1 MDFSKLSMEEI
12 QNIKTDVY
20 IATEIKLGYRPR
32 VSRSDRVGDEV
43 FFDDDQDMGIWRD
56 SLRQRYEE
64 AIKKLEEKKKLTK
77 GNQRN
82 IKLYE
87 KILKNE
93 QEHNIF
99 IYEDY
104 ILHFKREE
112 FKQAV
117 INNIGTL
124 NEGEIPNYDE
134 NGKKLVFSFDHQEMY
149 DWFYSIRARYVRTMK
164 CVENGKKLSETDE
177 RNVEFYRE
185 LLIFLEEHGVRISKL
200 ISLDSITQLEID
212 KIKKAEFIKKTR
224 ELGHK
229 PRKPQRRK
237 KGEVAFLID
246 GTDMGSWFSIQ
257 SSKARNIRLAKDISL
272 EECEYLEIYDEIKR
286 IANYYPIRKRD
297 RKKLIKELCLEYGID
312 IDSNNDLLDKPCS
325 EVYVKLRYLKDIRL
339 DINKNMRMFYM
350 SDFAL
355 KKSYGVDLDWLLD
368 TYIFNQKDV
377 NKIRNK

>member
-12 QNIKTDVY
+12 QSIKTDVY
-20 IATEIKLGYRPR
+20 IATEIKLRYRPR
-32 VSRSDRVGDEV
+32 VACSDRVGDEV
-43 FFDDDQDMGIWRD
+43 FFDDDQDMGVWRD
-56 SLRQRYEE
+56 SLRQRYEK
-64 AIKKLEEKKKLTK
+64 AIEKLEKKKKLTK

-104 ILHFKREE
+104 LLYVKRDE

-117 INNIGTL
+117 INNIGTS

-134 NGKKLVFSFDHQEMY
+134 NGNKLVFSCDHQEMY
-149 DWFYSIRARYVRTMK
+149 DWFYSIRARYVRAMK
-164 CVENGKKLSETDE
+164 RVKNGKKLTETDE

-185 LLIFLEEHGVRISKL
+185 LLIFLEEHGVRVSKL

-229 PRKPQRRK
+229 PRKPQK
-237 KGEVAFLID
+237 NQKGEVAFLID
-246 GTDMGSWFSIQ
+246 GTDMGTWFSVQ
-257 SSKARNIRLAKDISL
+257 GSKARSIRLMEDISL
-272 EECEYLEIYDEIKR
+272 DEREYLAMYDDAKR
-286 IANYYPIRKRD
+286 IADYYPIRKRD
-297 RKKLIKELCLEYGID
+297 RKKLIKDLCLEYGID

-325 EVYVKLRYLKDIRL
+325 EVYVKLRYLKDSRL
-339 DINKNMRMFYM
+339 DINKNMEIFYM
-350 SDFAL
+350 SDFVL
-355 KKSYGVDLDWLLD
+355 KKRYGVELDWLLD
-368 TYIFNQKDV
+368 MYIFKPKEV
-377 NKIRNK
+377 KK